1 MKVALELQPCL
12 KNKSGIGVYTY
23 ELSKRLQVYENLEL
37 VGNVFNFM
45 NRNDLTLDL
54 QELDFKKN
62 YCRVFPYGIYR
73 RIWHSIPISY
83 NTLFKEK
90 VDIAH
95 FFNFIVPPKIEG
107 KIVNTIHDLTF
118 KFYPDTMD
126 ERNLKRIRQ
135 DIDYSIERSDIITTV
150 SECSKWDIVKELKV
164 PPEYVK
170 VISPGVDYASYS
182 RVCSSEEKRLV
193 KEKYKLPQCYV
204 LYMGTLEPRKNIL
217 GLVEAFAMLK
227 NEEGLEDIKL
237 VLAGKKGWLYESIFK
252 RINELNLEDEVIFTG
267 YVDEKDKVVIYQ
279 LAKCFVFPSLYEGF
293 GIPILE
299 AMAASVPVITANV
312 SSLPE
317 VAGEAALLTSPT
329 DNVKMAECIFKV
341 LTDKML
347 SENLI
352 ARGLKQ
358 VQKYTW
364 DESAD
369 KLYRLY
375 MSLI

>member
-23 ELSKRLQVYENLEL
+23 ELSKRLQIYENLEL
-37 VGNVFNFM
+37 VGNIFNFI
-45 NRNDLTLDL
+45 NRNDLTMDL
-54 QELDFKKN
+54 QELDFKKS

-73 RIWHSIPISY
+73 RIWHSMPISY
-83 NTLFKEK
+83 NALFKEK
-90 VDIAH
+90 VDITH

-107 KIVNTIHDLTF
+107 KVINTIHDLTF

-170 VISPGVDYASYS
+170 VISPGVDYKNYS

-193 KEKYKLPQCYV
+193 KEKYKLPEGYV

-217 GLVEAFAMLK
+217 GLVEAFARLK
-227 NEEGLEDIKL
+227 NEEGLEGIKL

-279 LAKCFVFPSLYEGF
+279 LARCFVFPSLYEGF

-317 VAGEAALLTSPT
+317 VAGEAALLTSPL

-341 LTDKML
+341 LTDEIL

-352 ARGLKQ
+352 AKGLKQ

-369 KLYRLY
+369 ELYRLY

>member
-23 ELSKRLQVYENLEL
+23 ELSKRLQAYEDLEL
-37 VGNVFNFM
+37 VGNIFNFM
-45 NRNDLTLDL
+45 DRNDLTMDL
-54 QELDFKKN
+54 YELDFKKS
-62 YCRVFPYGIYR
+62 YCKVFPYGIYR
-73 RIWHSIPISY
+73 RIWHSMPISY
-83 NTLFKEK
+83 NVLFKEK
-90 VDIAH
+90 VDITH
-95 FFNFIVPPKIEG
+95 FFNFIVPPKVEG
-107 KIVNTIHDLTF
+107 KVINTIHDLTF
-118 KFYPDTMD
+118 KFYPETMD

-150 SECSKWDIVKELKV
+150 SECSKWDIVKELRV
-164 PPEYVK
+164 PQECVK
-170 VISPGVDYASYS
+170 VIYPGVDYKSYS
-182 RVCSSEEKRLV
+182 RKCSSAEKRLV
-193 KEKYKLPQCYV
+193 KEKYKLPEGYI

-217 GLVEAFAMLK
+217 GLVEAFARLK
-227 NEEGLEDIKL
+227 KEEGLEDIKL

-299 AMAASVPVITANV
+299 AMAASVPVVTANV

-317 VAGEAALLTSPT
+317 VAGEAALLTSPL

-341 LTDKML
+341 LTDEML

-352 ARGLKQ
+352 AKGLKQ

-375 MSLI
+375 MSLV